1 MLRGLPRCLPGISFV
16 FFDKL
21 LYAVQTANAKKIKG
35 GCFQYNKNEF
45 FSFLRLIFEYFQL
58 NFGTYFF
65 VAAICKDTPSFPHS

>member
-45 FSFLRLIFEYFQL
+45 F
-58 NFGTYFF
+58 FF
-65 VAAICKDTPSFPHS
+65 S